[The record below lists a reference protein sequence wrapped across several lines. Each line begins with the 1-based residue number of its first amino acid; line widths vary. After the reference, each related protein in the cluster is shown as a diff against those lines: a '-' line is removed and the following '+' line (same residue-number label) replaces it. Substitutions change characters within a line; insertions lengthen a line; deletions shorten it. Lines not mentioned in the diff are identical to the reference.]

1 MPKLSTES
9 PGFKS
14 NDLEFSVEVPFK
26 KEAYVDKVLRLFDN
40 RSIAL
45 KDTISID
52 SFSEDQYTEP
62 LLRDFINKILDE
74 KLQLKKGNTQ
84 ETAIRELCDDWFEIK
99 YNVQMDNDTIDVMSA
114 RQESACAIKAVNRFG
129 R

>member
-1 MPKLSTES
+1 MALIEKENAYISEICQSIEKFKHFHNQYAQTVNGKPE
-9 PGFKS
+9 FKS

-74 KLQLKKGNTQ
+74 KLQLKKVTPKKLQYEN
-84 ETAIRELCDDWFEIK
+84 F
-99 YNVQMDNDTIDVMSA
+99 VMTGL
-114 RQESACAIKAVNRFG
+114 K
-129 R
+129 